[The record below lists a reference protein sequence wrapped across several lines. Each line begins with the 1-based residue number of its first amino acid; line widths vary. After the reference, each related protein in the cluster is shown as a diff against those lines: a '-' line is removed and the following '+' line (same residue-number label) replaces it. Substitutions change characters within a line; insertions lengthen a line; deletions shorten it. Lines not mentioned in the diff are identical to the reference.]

1 MAQIDE
7 KEKLEQ
13 RKEQLLRESAELKIK
28 LQNEKKKEKS
38 VLKEIAGQDAQI
50 RISEKIISTIAKQT
64 RILDDNIYLTQLEI
78 NKLNN

>member
-1 MAQIDE
+1 MNKFLLSLFVLFFSFSAMAQIDE

-13 RKEQLLRESAELKIK
+13 RKEQLQRELSEAKTK

-50 RISEKIISTIAKQT
+50 RISEKIISTIAKQ
-64 RILDDNIYLTQLEI
+64 
-78 NKLNN
+78 

>member
-1 MAQIDE
+1 MNKFLLSLFLLFLTFSATAQIDE

-38 VLKEIAGQDAQI
+38 VLKEIYKPLK
-50 RISEKIISTIAKQT
+50 SYFLSN
-64 RILDDNIYLTQLEI
+64 LIYFLYRYI
-78 NKLNN
+78 PI